1 MRLAALAWRGLAARR
16 LRTALTVL
24 GVALGVALVA
34 GTLIANQAANETVR
48 RAAGELFGKAE
59 LRVRAFASDGF
70 TPRAVTTLRRLPGVT
85 AAAPVGERQLTVS
98 TMPHPE
104 DRSKEHVFNLL
115 VLGVD
120 PLDEA
125 QVRTYALTAGS
136 MLAADSPRDALV
148 NAAWA
153 AQYGLGVG
161 DQLILTGH
169 RVGQD
174 PLRIVGLLDDV
185 GFGSLAQ
192 GSVLVMNRDALD
204 ATFEIPSPVTA
215 VDLVVAPG
223 HLDDVQTALDKE
235 MTEPFIVETVAVAEQ
250 QLSRAQAGF
259 AGIAFL
265 FALVALAVGAFLVA
279 NAQAMTI
286 GERTREIGLL
296 RAAGA
301 TRGQVLALFLRQG
314 LMIGSIGSALG
325 VAGGIVMAAL
335 MIGILRSTRA
345 VLVAGLPLNALS
357 LLLAF
362 AIGLAVTLAAAA
374 LPAVAASRVSPLD
387 ALRPSRQPGRSLW
400 QRVRWLL
407 VIELLV
413 LTIGVGLYPLNR
425 GDGALSSV
433 PLVLAVLLA
442 GWLATTAL
450 LQPVARLIGR
460 PFEWFFGAQGMLG
473 RANIGRDRARTGLT
487 VGALILALAAVVALG
502 SVAASARAS
511 AERWVGSIIPG
522 GYAIRL
528 GLAVDIEANRA
539 DFEAT
544 SGAKA
549 ATPIVE
555 FPAVAR
561 EAANQT
567 EVSLA
572 GIDPTVYESAGS
584 LIFVD
589 GTRALAFQELR
600 DGGAVLVPQSAA
612 ERDGLKVGEAIN
624 LGVPGAKAQP
634 YVIAGVI
641 AYTLPARSP
650 DGAFLISLADAADQF
665 KVTKASLWAFV
676 PQDGITAA
684 AFRAAVNAKA
694 RDYAAEPLTAADLAN
709 NVGRSLDRL
718 LGLFDVLALLAVVIA
733 GLGVVNTLAVGVSER
748 SREIAILRSHGMT
761 TGQVQAMV
769 VSEAGIMGAVG
780 GIAAVGT
787 GLLVAW
793 AIVGA
798 TSARDFG
805 AGLAIPWPLLISVV
819 MLGTAIASL
828 ASLYPARLAART
840 SIVRSVQHFE

>member
-16 LRTALTVL
+16 LRTTLTIL

-34 GTLIANQAANETVR
+34 GTLIANQAADETVR
-48 RAAGELFGKAE
+48 RAASELFGKAE

-70 TPRAVTTLRRLPGVT
+70 TPRATTTLGRLPGVI
-85 AAAPVGERQLTVS
+85 AAAPVGERRLTVS
-98 TMPHPE
+98 TLPNE
-104 DRSKEHVFNLL
+104 DPTKEHVFNLL

-120 PLDEA
+120 PADEA

-136 MLAADSPRDALV
+136 MLSADSPRDALV
-148 NAAWA
+148 NAGWA

-169 RVGQD
+169 RIGQN

-204 ATFEIPSPVTA
+204 ATFEIPSPVTS
-215 VDLVVAPG
+215 VDLVVVPG
-223 HLDDVQTALDKE
+223 HADEVQAALDRE
-235 MTEPFIVETVAVAEQ
+235 MTEPFIVEKVSDAEQ
-250 QLSRAQAGF
+250 QLGRAQAGF

-314 LMIGSIGSALG
+314 LTIGLIGSALG
-325 VAGGIVMAAL
+325 VAGGIAIAAL

-345 VLVAGLPLNALS
+345 VLVAGLPLNPLS
-357 LLLAF
+357 LVLAF

-374 LPAVAASRVSPLD
+374 LPAVAAARVSPLD

-400 QRVRWLL
+400 QRLRWLL

-413 LTIGVGLYPLNR
+413 LIIGVGLYPLNR
-425 GDGALSSV
+425 GSALSSV
-433 PLVLAVLLA
+433 PLALGVLLA
-442 GWLATTAL
+442 GWLVTAAL
-450 LQPVARLIGR
+450 LQPVAGLIGR
-460 PFEWFFGAQGMLG
+460 PFEWFFGAEGMLG

-502 SVAASARAS
+502 SVAESARAS

-528 GLAVDIEANRA
+528 GLAVDIETNKA

-561 EAANQT
+561 GAATQT
-567 EVSLA
+567 EASLA
-572 GIDPTVYESAGS
+572 GIDPTVYEDAGS
-584 LIFVD
+584 LIFVE

-612 ERDGLKVGEAIN
+612 ERDGLKVGDVIN

-634 YVIAGVI
+634 YVVAGVI

-665 KVTKASLWAFV
+665 GVKKASLWAFV

-684 AFRAAVNAKA
+684 AFRAAVDEKAKA
-694 RDYAAEPLTAADLAN
+694 YAAEPLTAADLADN
-709 NVGRSLDRL
+709 LGRSLDRL

-780 GIAAVGT
+780 GIAAIGT

-805 AGLAIPWPLLISVV
+805 AGLAIPWPLLVSVV
-819 MLGTAIASL
+819 LLGTAIASL

-840 SIVRSVQHFE
+840 SMVRSIQHFE